1 MKDKDGDAREFFLA
15 GEKRTAQKDLLEI
28 QPVCFTCI
36 SLYRNEKCGVECGMD
51 SKPISGIDHIYLDQ
65 SAARAPLTR
74 RILRTLRGVPVTI
87 VSDKNAFLRKIE
99 KTPLT
104 AGKKKLWLTNFKGPF
119 LKPCPATGTDYLCCG
134 YRVLN
139 AQTHCPLDC
148 TYCILQNYLNVPLIT
163 VYVNTGNI
171 SREIDA
177 LIASEP
183 RRLFRM
189 GTGELTDSLALDR
202 LTRLNE
208 SLIRHALGKKM
219 ILEIKTKTV
228 QIDHLPEIPKKN
240 ILVSWSLNP
249 DAFIRTEEH
258 KTASLEARL
267 KAARTVLKKGYR
279 LGFHFDP
286 LLMLP
291 GWKSRYAELLEKL
304 TSAVP
309 EKEVMW
315 ISLGSL
321 RYPASLK
328 KVIEERFPKTK
339 ITTAE
344 FVKGLD
350 GKMRYLRPERVKLY
364 RHVYAGIRKRWKD
377 VFVYFCMENRPV
389 WKDVL
394 GDAPESNDHLDH
406 LFQESIARRFP
417 DLL

>member
-1 MKDKDGDAREFFLA
+1 MA
-15 GEKRTAQKDLLEI
+15 
-28 QPVCFTCI
+28 
-36 SLYRNEKCGVECGMD
+36 
-51 SKPISGIDHIYLDQ
+51 SKQIPEIDHIYLDKN
-65 SAARAPLTR
+65 AARAPLAR
-74 RILRTLRGVPVTI
+74 RILRTLRGIPVTI
-87 VSDKNAFLRKIE
+87 VKDKTAFLREIE
-99 KTPLT
+99 KLPLST
-104 AGKKKLWLTNFKGPF
+104 GKKKLWLTNFKGPF
-119 LKPCPATGTDYLCCG
+119 LKPCPATGTDYLCCQ
-134 YRVLN
+134 YRTLN

-163 VYVNTGNI
+163 VYVNIQNI
-171 SREIDA
+171 PREIDA

-228 QIDHLPEIPKKN
+228 AIDHLPKIPKSN
-240 ILVSWSLNP
+240 ILVSWSMNP

-258 KTASLEARL
+258 KAASLEARL
-267 KAARTVLKKGYR
+267 KAARQVLKKGYH

-291 GWKSRYAELLEKL
+291 GWKEQYARLLEKL
-304 TSAVP
+304 TSTVP

-321 RYPASLK
+321 RYPPSLK
-328 KVIEERFPKTK
+328 KIIEERFPKTR

-344 FVKGLD
+344 FTKGLD
-350 GKMRYLRPERVKLY
+350 GKARYFRPERVRLY
-364 RHVYAGIRKRWKD
+364 RHMVAGIRKRWKD
-377 VFVYFCMENRPV
+377 VFIYFCMENKTV
-389 WKDVL
+389 WQDVM
-394 GDAPESNDHLDH
+394 GFAPEHNGHLDF
-406 LFQESIARRFP
+406 LFHESIAKRFP
-417 DLL
+417 GLKLSPPDRAHYPAEL

>member
-1 MKDKDGDAREFFLA
+1 
-15 GEKRTAQKDLLEI
+15 
-28 QPVCFTCI
+28 
-36 SLYRNEKCGVECGMD
+36 MD
-51 SKPISGIDHIYLDQ
+51 SKQIPGIDHIYLDKN
-65 SAARAPLTR
+65 AARSPLAK
-74 RILRTLRGVPVTI
+74 RILRTLRDIPVTI

-104 AGKKKLWLTNFKGPF
+104 AGKKKLWLTNFKGAF
-119 LKPCPATGTDYLCCG
+119 LKPCPATGTDYLCCR
-134 YRVLN
+134 YRILN

-163 VYVNTGNI
+163 VYVNTGNMT
-171 SREIDA
+171 REIDA
-177 LIASEP
+177 LIASQP

-208 SLIRHALGKKM
+208 SLIRHVLGKKM
-219 ILEIKTKTV
+219 ILEIKTKTA
-228 QIDHLPEIPKKN
+228 QIDHLPDIPKKN
-240 ILVSWSLNP
+240 VLVSWSLNP

-267 KAARTVLKKGYR
+267 KAARKILKKGYR

-291 GWKSRYAELLEKL
+291 GWKKRYAELLERL

-328 KVIEERFPKTK
+328 KVIEERFPRTK

-344 FVKGLD
+344 FAKGLD
-350 GKMRYLRPERVKLY
+350 GKMRYFRPERVGLY
-364 RHVYAGIRKRWKD
+364 RHIYAGIRKRWKD
-377 VFVYFCMENRPV
+377 VFVYFCMENRTV
-389 WKDVL
+389 WQEVM
-394 GDAPESNDHLDH
+394 GYAPEGNDHLDY
-406 LFQESIARRFP
+406 LFHESIGRRFP
-417 DLL
+417 DLKLPAAELSRYVAHSL

>member
-1 MKDKDGDAREFFLA
+1 MAPKQIPE
-15 GEKRTAQKDLLEI
+15 
-28 QPVCFTCI
+28 
-36 SLYRNEKCGVECGMD
+36 
-51 SKPISGIDHIYLDQ
+51 IDHIYLEKN
-65 SAARAPLTR
+65 AAQTPLAK
-74 RILRTLRGVPVTI
+74 RILRTLRGIPVTL
-87 VSDKNAFLRKIE
+87 VKDKNAFLRDIG

-104 AGKKKLWLTNFKGPF
+104 AGKKKLWLTNFKGAF
-119 LKPCPATGTDYLCCG
+119 LKSCPATGTDYLCCQ

-163 VYVNTGNI
+163 IYVNTGNI
-171 SREIDA
+171 PREIDA
-177 LIASEP
+177 LIASNP

-189 GTGELTDSLALDR
+189 GTGELTDSLAFDR

-208 SLIRHALGKKM
+208 SLIRHVLGKKM

-228 QIDHLPEIPKKN
+228 SIDHLPEIPKSN
-240 ILVSWSLNP
+240 VLVSWSMNP

-258 KTASLEARL
+258 KAASFPARL
-267 KAARTVLKKGYR
+267 NAVRKVLKKGYR

-291 GWKSRYAELLEKL
+291 GWERQYAELLEKL
-304 TSAVP
+304 TAAVP

-321 RYPASLK
+321 RYPPSLK
-328 KVIEERFPKTK
+328 KIIEERFPKTK

-350 GKMRYLRPERVKLY
+350 GKMRYFRPERVRLY
-364 RHVYAGIRKRWKD
+364 RHIYSGIRKRWKD
-377 VFVYFCMENRPV
+377 VFIYFCMENKTV
-389 WKDVL
+389 WRDVM
-394 GDAPESNDHLDH
+394 GYAPEDNGHLDF
-406 LFQESIARRFP
+406 LFHESIARRFP
-417 DLL
+417 DLKLPAAALKQYTL

>member
-1 MKDKDGDAREFFLA
+1 MLPKQIPK
-15 GEKRTAQKDLLEI
+15 
-28 QPVCFTCI
+28 
-36 SLYRNEKCGVECGMD
+36 
-51 SKPISGIDHIYLDQ
+51 IDHIYLDKN
-65 SAARAPLTR
+65 AAEAPLAR
-74 RILRTLRGVPVTI
+74 RILRALRRVPVT
-87 VSDKNAFLRKIE
+87 VVKNKDAFLRNIE

-119 LKPCPATGTDYLCCG
+119 LKPCPATGTDYLCCR
-134 YRVLN
+134 YRNLN

-148 TYCILQNYLNVPLIT
+148 TYCILQNFLNIPLIT
-163 VYVNTGNI
+163 IYANIKNI

-177 LIASEP
+177 LIAQQP

-208 SLIRHALGKKM
+208 GLIRHVLGKKM

-228 QIDHLPEIPKKN
+228 SIDHLPDIPKSN
-240 ILVSWSLNP
+240 VLVAWSLNP

-258 KTASLEARL
+258 KTASFEARL
-267 KAARTVLKKGYR
+267 KTARRVLKKGYR

-291 GWKSRYAELLEKL
+291 GWKARYTELLEKL
-304 TSAVP
+304 TSTVP

-321 RYPASLK
+321 RYPPSLK
-328 KVIEERFPKTK
+328 KIMEERFPKTK

-344 FVKGLD
+344 LVKGLD
-350 GKMRYLRPERVKLY
+350 GKMRYFRPERVRLY
-364 RHVYAGIRKRWKD
+364 RHIYAGIRKRWQD
-377 VFVYFCMENRPV
+377 VFIYFCMENKTV
-389 WKDVL
+389 WQDVM
-394 GDAPESNDHLDH
+394 GYAPEDNAHLDY
-406 LFQESIARRFP
+406 LFHENMARRFP
-417 DLL
+417 ELKLPSAELSRYGAQPI